1 MNGCLNKSLTEMKS
15 LSKLLTAFVLILG
28 IICVF
33 AQNDMIFSFYITFI
47 AISSASQVLEGNGT
61 SWQTYEYMLPTS
73 CEQSVS
79 AVYIVSVIYNG
90 IFFLGTLITHIAGGL
105 ICKAADGALDLPKP
119 EDVTIMDGEFIKML
133 LFFSF
138 FSLFM
143 SGLSCA
149 YFYRYRHISN
159 RKVYIGAGLILL
171 VSVAVSGI
179 IIGSEIVTLSWGIV
193 IPTIIISLI
202 VFPLS
207 EKFSEFFYDK
217 YRG

>member
-28 IICVF
+28 IIGVF

-90 IFFLGTLITHIAGGL
+90 IFFLGTLITHIAGG
-105 ICKAADGALDLPKP
+105 ALDLPKP
-119 EDVTIMDGEFIKML
+119 EDVTIMDGEFIKLL

-159 RKVYIGAGLILL
+159 RKVYIGAGIILL